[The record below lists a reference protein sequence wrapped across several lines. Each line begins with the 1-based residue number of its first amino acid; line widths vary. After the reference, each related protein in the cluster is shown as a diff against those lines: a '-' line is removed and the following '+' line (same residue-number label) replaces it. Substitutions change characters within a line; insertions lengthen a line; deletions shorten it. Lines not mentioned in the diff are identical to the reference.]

1 MLTRY
6 AIFCDDR
13 CSTETLATFAASRSK
28 GGENFMRINFGL
40 GPNVLICGAAGA
52 ALGLILALWGAGA
65 NTGIVVATT
74 IVMAVLSGIFGMF
87 V

>member
-1 MLTRY
+1 
-6 AIFCDDR
+6 
-13 CSTETLATFAASRSK
+13 
-28 GGENFMRINFGL
+28 MRINFGL